1 MRLSGRERR
10 LRADGNL
17 GRAVRE
23 CCEGRIYRDRLWL
36 SQLAFWHT
44 FGMVRFGGLGCRG
57 WFVGWGMRFLL
68 CVLGLQ
74 IVWGG
79 AALAAQDGH
88 TSPDEP
94 IHTLHVYTNLIQ
106 IPTVV
111 LGSNRERFKTP
122 IPESKF
128 SVSIDSGPW
137 FRATHVRQEG
147 DDPISLSILLDARGP
162 VDNLLPKIDA
172 AIAALAPLSLQPR
185 DHVSIYAL
193 ECSLVQSLNDAP
205 ARPDDLKRAVD
216 LALQSWTYRRQNKRG
231 SDCKPSV
238 QLWDAMAFVI
248 EDLHRLPGRHV
259 LLAVTDGSDKGSRHT
274 WDEVRSFAQATGV
287 AIFGLAY
294 APIPG
299 LLHNQGYEDVFNS
312 VCELSGGMVFTA
324 NESYATKTALK
335 QLIRTLRERY
345 IVEFPRP
352 SNSTVGRHDLLV
364 TIEKSNAFIRPAGIS
379 VPIADPALLADPTTI
394 RTGPSQAP
402 VEGTRRVLTKPQ

>member
-1 MRLSGRERR
+1 
-10 LRADGNL
+10 
-17 GRAVRE
+17 
-23 CCEGRIYRDRLWL
+23 
-36 SQLAFWHT
+36 
-44 FGMVRFGGLGCRG
+44 MVRFDGLGCCG
-57 WFVGWGMRFLL
+57 WFVVRGMRFLL

-79 AALAAQDGH
+79 ATLAAQDGA
-88 TSPDEP
+88 TSPAEP

-106 IPTVV
+106 IPTLV

-122 IPESKF
+122 IPESRF

-185 DHVSIYAL
+185 DHVSVYAL
-193 ECSLVQSLNDAP
+193 DCSLVRSLNDAP
-205 ARPDDLKRAVD
+205 ARQDDLKQGVD
-216 LALQSWTYRRQNKRG
+216 LALLSWTYHRQNKREA
-231 SDCKPSV
+231 DCKAGV
-238 QLWDAMAFVI
+238 HLWDALTFVI
-248 EDLHRLPGRHV
+248 EDLYRLPGRRV
-259 LLAVTDGSDKGSRHT
+259 VLAVTDGSDKGSTHT
-274 WDEVRSFAQATGV
+274 WDEVRTFAQATGV

-294 APIPG
+294 APPIPG
-299 LLHNQGYEDVFNS
+299 FFHNQGYEDAFNS
-312 VCELSGGMVFTA
+312 VCELSGGMVVTA
-324 NESYATKTALK
+324 NERYATQTALNQFIK
-335 QLIRTLRERY
+335 TLRERY

-352 SNSTVGRHDLLV
+352 SNSTVGQHDLLV
-364 TIEKSNAFIRPAGIS
+364 TIERSNAFIRPAGIS
-379 VPIADPALLADPTTI
+379 VPIADPSLLTDPMTI